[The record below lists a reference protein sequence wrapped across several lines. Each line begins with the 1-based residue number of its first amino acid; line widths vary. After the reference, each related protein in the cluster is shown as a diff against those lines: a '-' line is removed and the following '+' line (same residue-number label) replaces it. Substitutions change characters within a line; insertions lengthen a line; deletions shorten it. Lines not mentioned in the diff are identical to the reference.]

1 MDQPRKDGVS
11 RRDFLKGIGAGVMTS
26 GLLGPSA
33 AEEEAPAKDSPPS
46 TVTAYGPSAVPI
58 TLKVNGQTH
67 TLQLE
72 PRVTLLNALRNH
84 LGLTGA
90 KNICDRGECGGCT
103 VLVNGEPRYACM
115 MLAIEAQG
123 QEITTVEGLLQGEE
137 LHPIQAAFVEH
148 DALQCGFCTP
158 GFVMSVAALLE
169 HNPNP
174 TLEEV
179 RQGLSG
185 NTCRCG
191 AYARIFEAA
200 LTAARR
206 MRGEV

>member
-1 MDQPRKDGVS
+1 MDQARKDGVS
-11 RRDFLKGIGAGVMTS
+11 RRDFLKGIGAGAMTT
-26 GLLGPSA
+26 GLLGSSVLDKEAA
-33 AEEEAPAKDSPPS
+33 AEETAASMV
-46 TVTAYGPSAVPI
+46 TVYGPSAVPI

-72 PRVTLLNALRNH
+72 PRITLLNALRDH

-90 KNICDRGECGGCT
+90 KRVCDRGECGGCT
-103 VLVNGEPRYACM
+103 VLVNGKPRYACM
-115 MLAIEAQG
+115 MLAIEAQD
-123 QEITTVEGLLQGEE
+123 QEITTVEGLGRGEE

-158 GFVMSVAALLE
+158 GFVMSAVALLE
-169 HNPNP
+169 ENPNP
-174 TLEEV
+174 TLDEV
-179 RQGLSG
+179 RQGLAG

-191 AYARIFEAA
+191 AYARIFEAT

-206 MRGEV
+206 LRGEA